1 MKGKKTMPTANK
13 TTGDKLKTLRELAEE
28 SIEQTAKMLGVS
40 VSSLVAYE
48 NGDKVP
54 RDEIK
59 AKIAEHFNVPITEL
73 LRADQEGPGQG
84 DTDNLDCKITD
95 SAFTL
100 HTLIELLA
108 EIYFSADAES
118 YSPES
123 FDIDYFKSLVAEN
136 FLVIRDLVITA
147 YHTSERLQKYL
158 DEFKGD

>member
-1 MKGKKTMPTANK
+1 MPTANK

-28 SIEQTAKMLGVS
+28 SIEDTAKKVGCS
-40 VSSLVAYE
+40 ASSLIAYE
-48 NGDKVP
+48 NGDKIP

-59 AKIAEHFNVPITEL
+59 AKMAEHYNVPISEL
-73 LRADQEGPGQG
+73 FGADEREQN
-84 DTDNLDCKITD
+84 NLDTKITD

-108 EIYFSADAES
+108 EIYFAADAES

-158 DEFKGD
+158 DEFKGE

>member
-1 MKGKKTMPTANK
+1 MPTKNK

-28 SIEQTAKMLGVS
+28 SIGEAAKILGVS
-40 VSSLVAYE
+40 ASSLVAYE
-48 NGDKVP
+48 NGAKIP

-59 AKIAEHFNVPITEL
+59 AKMAKHYNVPITEL
-73 LRADQEGPGQG
+73 FGADEGEQSSL
-84 DTDNLDCKITD
+84 DTKITD

-108 EIYFSADAES
+108 ETYFAADADS

-123 FDIDYFKSLVAEN
+123 FDIDYFRSLVSEN
-136 FLVIRDLVITA
+136 FLVIRDLVITS

-158 DEFKGD
+158 VEFKGD

>member
-1 MKGKKTMPTANK
+1 MPTANK

-28 SIEQTAKMLGVS
+28 SIEETAKKLGVS
-40 VSSLVAYE
+40 ASSLIAYE
-48 NGDKVP
+48 NGDKIP

-59 AKIAEHFNVPITEL
+59 AKMAKHYNVPMSEL
-73 LRADQEGPGQG
+73 FGADEREQN
-84 DTDNLDCKITD
+84 NLDTKITD

-108 EIYFSADAES
+108 ETYFAADADS

-123 FDIDYFKSLVAEN
+123 FDIDYFRSLVSEN
-136 FLVIRDLVITA
+136 FLVIRDLIITA

-158 DEFKGD
+158 DEFKGE

>member
-1 MKGKKTMPTANK
+1 MKGKKTMRTANK

-28 SIEQTAKMLGVS
+28 SIEETAKILSVS
-40 VSSLVAYE
+40 ASSLVAYE
-48 NGDKVP
+48 NGAKIP

-59 AKIAEHFNVPITEL
+59 AKMAKHYNVPITEL
-73 LRADQEGPGQG
+73 FGADEREQS
-84 DTDNLDCKITD
+84 NLDTTKITD

-108 EIYFSADAES
+108 EIYFAADADS

-123 FDIDYFKSLVAEN
+123 FDIDYFKSLVSEN
-136 FLVIRDLVITA
+136 FLVIRDLVITS

>member
-1 MKGKKTMPTANK
+1 MPTNK

-28 SIEQTAKMLGVS
+28 SIEETAEILGVS

-48 NGDKVP
+48 NGEKIP

-59 AKIAEHFNVPITEL
+59 AKIAEHYNVPITEL
-73 LRADQEGPGQG
+73 LRADQEDPVQG
-84 DTDNLDCKITD
+84 DTDSLDCKITD

-108 EIYFSADAES
+108 ETYFAADADS

-123 FDIDYFKSLVAEN
+123 FDIDYFRSLVSEN
-136 FLVIRDLVITA
+136 YLVVRDLVVTA

-158 DEFKGD
+158 DEFKGE

>member
-1 MKGKKTMPTANK
+1 MPTTNK

-28 SIEQTAKMLGVS
+28 SIGEAAKILGVS
-40 VSSLVAYE
+40 ASSLVAYE
-48 NGDKVP
+48 NGAKIP

-59 AKIAEHFNVPITEL
+59 AKMAEHYNVPISEL
-73 LRADQEGPGQG
+73 FGADEREQS
-84 DTDNLDCKITD
+84 NLDTKITD

-108 EIYFSADAES
+108 ETYFAADADS

-123 FDIDYFKSLVAEN
+123 FDIDYFRSLVSEN
-136 FLVIRDLVITA
+136 FLVIRDLVITS

-158 DEFKGD
+158 DEFKGE

>member
-1 MKGKKTMPTANK
+1 MPTTNK

-28 SIEQTAKMLGVS
+28 SIGEAAKILGVS
-40 VSSLVAYE
+40 ASSLVAYE
-48 NGDKVP
+48 NGAKIP

-59 AKIAEHFNVPITEL
+59 AKMAEHYNVPISEL
-73 LRADQEGPGQG
+73 LGADEREQSSL
-84 DTDNLDCKITD
+84 DTKITD

-108 EIYFSADAES
+108 ETYFAADADS

-123 FDIDYFKSLVAEN
+123 FDIDYFRSLVSEN
-136 FLVIRDLVITA
+136 FLVIRDLVITS

-158 DEFKGD
+158 VEFKGD